1 MNTLIIAWFF
11 NIKMGFQMIKPYKIG
26 HLYIII
32 IYNFYKKYIHYL
44 LQFIFT
50 IIWINF
56 STQFIMAENYVG
68 WTEQFFDETLWEVKD
83 RYINLSQLGRGAYG
97 SVWLVIYRFF

>member
-1 MNTLIIAWFF
+1 
-11 NIKMGFQMIKPYKIG
+11 
-26 HLYIII
+26 
-32 IYNFYKKYIHYL
+32 
-44 LQFIFT
+44 
-50 IIWINF
+50 
-56 STQFIMAENYVG
+56 MAENYVG